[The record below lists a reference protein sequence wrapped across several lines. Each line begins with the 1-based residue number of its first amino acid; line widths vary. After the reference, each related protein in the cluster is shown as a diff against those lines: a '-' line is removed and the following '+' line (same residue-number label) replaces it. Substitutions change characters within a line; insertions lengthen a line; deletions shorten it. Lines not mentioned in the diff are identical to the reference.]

1 MRGFAALDFDGIRD
15 MIRSG
20 EAVVAVI
27 GLGWMGV
34 ATAALFLDVGA
45 RVIGVDRDPL
55 AVEAAAEGRPPRPE
69 PGANPIF
76 EKAFTEGRITATGD
90 SSWAAS
96 RGDVVA
102 LVVPTLAVD
111 GDADYSALINAAKG
125 AGMGLRE
132 GCCVIV
138 MSTCAPTI
146 TERRVKPV
154 LEGYSGLKA
163 GEGFTLAYSPI
174 RAMTGRALKDMRSY
188 PRILGADDHL
198 SLRASEAVLSTVSEG
213 GIVKVSSL
221 RAAEAAKIFETTYRD
236 LNIAL
241 ANELAR
247 LCERLGIDYYE
258 AMEAA
263 NTQPYSHLHR
273 PGIGVGGHC
282 IPVYPY
288 LLMDAAREYNLKLPL
303 IEEARR
309 VNEAAPKRT
318 VRLIASALRESGR
331 TMARS
336 KIALLG
342 LSYREDVKELR
353 LSPALEVAALLIRK
367 GAKVTVYDP
376 YFQPVEIQG
385 LGLDL
390 KASATLRSALREA
403 HCTAIMVAH
412 KEFKSLTPSDLAA
425 YMGEGKAVFD
435 GPGILNPADV
445 KSIGLI
451 YRGIGRGGY

>member
-1 MRGFAALDFDGIRD
+1 MKGFAASEGDGIKEA
-15 MIRSG
+15 IRSG
-20 EAVVAVI
+20 EAVVAVV

-34 ATAALFLDVGA
+34 ATAALFLDAGA
-45 RVIGVDRDPL
+45 RVIGVDKDPL
-55 AVEAAAEGRPPRPE
+55 AVEAVAGGKPSKPE
-69 PGANPIF
+69 PGADLIF
-76 EKAFTEGRITATGD
+76 ERAFTDGRVTATGD
-90 SSWAAS
+90 ASQAAS
-96 RGDVVA
+96 QGDVVA
-102 LVVPTLAVD
+102 LVVPTLAVN
-111 GDADYSALINAAKG
+111 GEADYSALINAAKG
-125 AGMGLRE
+125 VGVGLKE
-132 GCCVIV
+132 GSCVIV
-138 MSTCAPTI
+138 MSTCAPTV

-154 LEGYSGLKA
+154 LEGYSGLRA
-163 GEGFTLAYSPI
+163 GEGFALAYSPI
-174 RAMTGRALKDMRSY
+174 RAMAGRALKDMRSY
-188 PRILGADDHL
+188 PRILGADDPL
-198 SLRASEAVLSTVSEG
+198 SLRASEAVLSTISDG

-273 PGIGVGGHC
+273 PGVGVGGHC

-288 LLMDAAREYNLKLPL
+288 LLMDVARESNLKLPL

-309 VNEAAPKRT
+309 INEAAPRRA

-331 TMARS
+331 TLARS

-353 LSPALEVAALLIRK
+353 LSPALEVAALLIKK

-376 YFQPVEIQG
+376 YFQPGEIQG

-390 KASATLRSALREA
+390 KAASTLRSALKEA

-412 KEFKSLTPSDLAA
+412 KEFKSLKPSDLAA
-425 YMGEGKAVFD
+425 YMEEGRAVFD
-435 GPGILNPADV
+435 GPGILNPLDAR
-445 KSIGLI
+445 SIGLV
-451 YRGIGRGGY
+451 YRGIGRGGH